1 MGNNCSCLNFCHSE
15 TEAEPQKEVNPIPT
29 GKLQSYLINFKI
41 NYLIK
46 DFHLMTDPEDINKI
60 IKIQSYIRGM
70 SMRDKIKLRGR
81 PKNKNIKTET
91 VKKTEFSY
99 ENTINQKAEENDE
112 FLQKKYNEI
121 IVIYNY
127 YLMI

>member
-1 MGNNCSCLNFCHSE
+1 
-15 TEAEPQKEVNPIPT
+15 
-29 GKLQSYLINFKI
+29 
-41 NYLIK
+41 
-46 DFHLMTDPEDINKI
+46 MTDPEDINKI

-121 IVIYNY
+121 NVIYNY